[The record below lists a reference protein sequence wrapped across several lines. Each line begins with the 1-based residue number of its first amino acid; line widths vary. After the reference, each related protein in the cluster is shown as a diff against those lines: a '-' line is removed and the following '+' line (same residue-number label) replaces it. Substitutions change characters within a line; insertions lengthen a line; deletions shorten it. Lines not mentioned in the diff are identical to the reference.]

1 MNKRIFIGTSI
12 FILGVLGI
20 FLQCNAKELQIDA
33 DFPGGNIIV
42 NSIEGDTIRLQQ
54 DLRDTEGRWFY
65 WSFRIRGAEG
75 RKLNFVFTNG
85 SVISSRG
92 PAISTDGGETWR
104 WLGDLGFSATAFQY
118 QFGKNE
124 KEVYFGMGMNYTE
137 KKLSRFLE
145 KYKDNPYLKVETLCK
160 TKKGRNVELL
170 RIYDSHKTPDF
181 KIFLSSR
188 HHSGEM
194 MATYA
199 LEGIIETTLSDSEDG
214 RWLREHAEFFIVP
227 LVDKDGVEDGDQG
240 KNRRP
245 HDHCRDYIQKIY
257 PEIQAITEQ
266 VPLWLDG
273 KPLFFFDMHC
283 PWLRGGDDGND
294 TDKGTNE
301 YTYLVGYNPEISPNT
316 IEQYQRFGKIL
327 EAERK
332 GAIPYKE
339 SWNIPYG
346 KSWNTSA
353 NYHKTSNLRPPGE
366 WAATL
371 PNAVFAGSIEIP
383 FANSSG
389 VVVDTNSA
397 RDLGRDLA
405 RAIRVYLESKV

>member
-1 MNKRIFIGTSI
+1 M
-12 FILGVLGI
+12 
-20 FLQCNAKELQIDA
+20 LQCSNANAKGLQIDA
-33 DFPGGNIIV
+33 NFPGGNIIV

-54 DLRDTEGRWFY
+54 DLRDTEGHWFY

-85 SVISSRG
+85 KVISSRG

-118 QFGKNE
+118 QFGKDE

-137 KKLSRFLE
+137 KNLTRFLK
-145 KYKDNPYLKVETLCK
+145 KYKGNPYLKVETLCK

-170 RIYDSHKTPDF
+170 RIFDSNKIPGF

-188 HHSGEM
+188 HHCGEM
-194 MATYA
+194 MATYS
-199 LEGIIETTLSDSEDG
+199 LEGIIETVLSDSEDG
-214 RWLREHAEFFIVP
+214 RWLREHADFFIVP

-245 HDHCRDYIQKIY
+245 NNHNYNRDYIQKIY

-266 VPLWLDG
+266 VPQWLDG
-273 KPLFFFDMHC
+273 KPLFFLDLHC
-283 PWLRGGDDGND
+283 PSLRYGDDGDNM
-294 TDKGTNE
+294 DKGTNE
-301 YTYLVGYNPEISPNT
+301 YFYIVGQNTEYSPNG
-316 IEQYQRFGKIL
+316 IEQNQRFGKIL

-346 KSWNTSA
+346 KSWNTFGDF
-353 NYHKTSNLRPPGE
+353 KTTNLLSSSYWG
-366 WAATL
+366 ATQ
-371 PNAVFAGSIEIP
+371 PNAIFSASVEIP

-389 VVVDTNSA
+389 VVVDVNSA
-397 RDLGRDLA
+397 RDLGRDIA
-405 RAIRVYLESKV
+405 RAIRVYLESN